1 MKGGDESMKY
11 YESLNQG
18 NLKTVELLENI
29 NKNGIK
35 ITDDFWQNFM
45 LQGSGAFLGAFFAFL
60 FGFLTFWMQK
70 KRERFFKHK
79 NAVVELE
86 YLLNE
91 HLNDIAKN
99 SFLLTHDIDILKR
112 RHFTYDR
119 LYAFR
124 IPIDLELRLGD
135 LDIINRHFSYR
146 ESISRLNADFSKI
159 NAAFDNLTNFTLA
172 YGRKPDEG
180 NFTHLIQQMELL
192 IKFLDLVVDEAKSL
206 LAFTRIYLRRLE
218 SFKEK
223 GLNIY
228 KLSGYSLI
236 TDKEMKKES
245 TILNKEIDETM
256 KESRERIRK
265 ASE

>member
-1 MKGGDESMKY
+1 MNY
-11 YESLNQG
+11 YGSLNQE
-18 NLKTVELLENI
+18 NFRIIELLEKI
-29 NKNGIK
+29 NQNGIK
-35 ITDDFWQNFM
+35 IIGDFWQSLI

-99 SFLLTHDIDILKR
+99 SFLLTHDIDILRR

-119 LYAFR
+119 LYTFR
-124 IPIDLELRLGD
+124 IPLDLELRLGD
-135 LDIINRHFSYR
+135 LDVINRYFSYR
-146 ESISRLNADFSKI
+146 ESASRLNADFSKI

-180 NFTHLIQQMELL
+180 NFTHLIQQMEIL
-192 IKFLDLVVDEAKSL
+192 IKFLDLVVDEAKNL
-206 LAFTRIYLRRLE
+206 LAFTRIYLKRLE
-218 SFKEK
+218 SVREK

-228 KLSGYSLI
+228 KLNGYSLI
-236 TDKEMKKES
+236 TDKEMKKEL

-256 KESRERIRK
+256 KESRERIKK
-265 ASE
+265 ALE